1 MQVFKLYFQILR
13 RNLPLLGFYLLFTL
27 LFVFISSQA
36 LAKKDKQEL
45 TYRAYP
51 IYVLDEDQTPLSQA
65 LVKSY
70 RENTRWVDLSEVQAA
85 DLATAAGNI
94 TTAAEGQ
101 ATAAEDQKMAAEGQ
115 KTAAEG
121 SQAGAVSPAQ
131 EKAILDAI
139 FANRLDAVLI
149 IPQGFQQNFEG
160 GKPLKV
166 LYYGTENDME
176 RKQLERQGQAIMMN
190 LSVFQM
196 VCGGKL
202 EGKNVSF
209 ALDKV
214 GEIVKPEK
222 LGSLLHDDQAQNRY
236 EAYLLT
242 AFNFIDYTILLMGF
256 AALGLAITAI
266 ERKEIKDRTL
276 VSGYPEIKTGS
287 QVLLASI
294 LTMIL
299 VWMVNVALIYL
310 FFVVGHESILET
322 PVFWWAL
329 ASNFMNL
336 LASTSMILFFI
347 YLIPSP
353 QASAFLKTILPLLIA
368 FGTGVFVPRRFLS
381 PLFLKAMV
389 WAPSY
394 WDTKVSA
401 MVTSKM
407 AFTAT
412 EQAAYQTSI
421 LVMAGMA
428 VGYFVL
434 MLALRFYRRQ
444 GAGLATK

>member
-45 TYRAYP
+45 TYQAYP
-51 IYVLDEDQTPLSQA
+51 VYVLDKDQTPLSQA

-70 RENTRWVDLSEVQAA
+70 RENTRWVDLPEVQAM
-85 DLATAAGNI
+85 D
-94 TTAAEGQ
+94 Q
-101 ATAAEDQKMAAEGQ
+101 ATAAEDQKTAAAGQ
-115 KTAAEG
+115 ITVAEG
-121 SQAGAVSPAQ
+121 SRAGAVSPAQ

-149 IPQGFQQNFEG
+149 IPQGFQQSFAG

-202 EGKNVSF
+202 EEKNLSF

-214 GEIVKPEK
+214 GEIVKPKK
-222 LGSLLHDDQAQNRY
+222 LGTLLHDDQAQNRY

-256 AALGLAITAI
+256 AALGLAISAI

-299 VWMVNVALIYL
+299 VWLANVALIYL
-310 FFVVGHESILET
+310 FFVVGHESILKT

-336 LASTSMILFFI
+336 LASSSMILFFI
-347 YLIPSP
+347 YLIPTP

-368 FGTGVFVPRRFLS
+368 FGTGVFVPRKFLS

-394 WDTKVSA
+394 WDTRVSA
-401 MVTSKM
+401 LVTSKM

-412 EQAAYQTSI
+412 ERAAYQTSI

-434 MLALRFYRRQ
+434 MLALRFYRKQ
-444 GAGLATK
+444 GAKRVAG

>member
-51 IYVLDEDQTPLSQA
+51 ICVLDKDQTPLSQA

-70 RENTRWVDLSEVQAA
+70 RANTRWVDLPEVQAA
-85 DLATAAGNI
+85 DQATAEGHLATAE
-94 TTAAEGQ
+94 EGQ
-101 ATAAEDQKMAAEGQ
+101 T
-115 KTAAEG
+115 TTAEG

-139 FANRLDAVLI
+139 FTNRLDAVLI
-149 IPQGFQQNFEG
+149 IPQGFQQSFED

-202 EGKNVSF
+202 EGQNLNF

-222 LGSLLHDDQAQNRY
+222 LGSLLHDDQGQNRY
-236 EAYLLT
+236 ETYLLT
-242 AFNFIDYTILLMGF
+242 TFNFIDYTILLMGF
-256 AALGLAITAI
+256 SALGLAITAI

-299 VWMVNVALIYL
+299 VWVVNVALIFF
-310 FFVVGHESILET
+310 FFVVGHEGILKT

-434 MLALRFYRRQ
+434 MLALRFYRKQ
-444 GAGLATK
+444 EAGRVGKP